1 MKYTIISLAALLSA
15 ANAFAPAAPGI
26 TSRTVALG
34 VTTGAAGKPASSK
47 EEDLELTTQ
56 IILESISNDADDEGV
71 VDDDDE

>member
-15 ANAFAPAAPGI
+15 ANAFAPAASGI
-26 TSRTVALG
+26 TRTVALG